1 MAFQSNASLIGK
13 LPESIRG
20 NTHGLGALSVPSSSL
35 HPHEETMRLPL
46 IPPAELSA
54 EQKNLYDSMRKGIAS
69 NFNAFKVERE
79 DGALMGPW
87 NPWLH
92 EPGIGKAI
100 WDLTLAMTANAVLP
114 DNVRQIAILVV
125 GARYD
130 AAYELYAHVAVAE
143 KEGMSAERL
152 SALVADLKP
161 ADLSKEENVAF
172 DFSYAL
178 SRGGTLPE
186 PLYRQAIATFGQHG
200 TNELIYLVGLY
211 ALVSTT
217 LNGFN
222 VPVPERE

>member
-1 MAFQSNASLIGK
+1 
-13 LPESIRG
+13 
-20 NTHGLGALSVPSSSL
+20 
-35 HPHEETMRLPL
+35 MRLPL
-46 IPPAELSA
+46 IPPAELSP
-54 EQKNLYDSMRKGIAS
+54 EQKPLYDAMRTGIAS

-92 EPGIGKAI
+92 EPQIGKAI

-125 GARYD
+125 GARYN

-152 SALVADLKP
+152 AALVAGVKP
-161 ADLSKEENVAF
+161 TDLSKEENVAF
-172 DFSYAL
+172 DFAYAL
-178 SRGGTLPE
+178 ARGGVLPE
-186 PLYRQAIATFGQHG
+186 PLYRLSIATFGQHA

>member
-1 MAFQSNASLIGK
+1 
-13 LPESIRG
+13 
-20 NTHGLGALSVPSSSL
+20 
-35 HPHEETMRLPL
+35 MRLPL
-46 IPPAELSA
+46 IAPAELSA
-54 EQKNLYDSMRKGIAS
+54 EQKPLYDDMRKGIAS
-69 NFNAFKVERE
+69 NFNAFKSERE

-92 EPGIGKAI
+92 QPKIGKAI
-100 WDLTLAMTANAVLP
+100 WDLTLAMTAGAVLA
-114 DNVRQIAILVV
+114 DNVRQIVILVV
-125 GARYD
+125 GARYN

-143 KEGMSAERL
+143 HEGMAPARL
-152 SALVADLKP
+152 AALVAGLKP
-161 ADLSKEENVAF
+161 TDLSKEENIGF

-178 SRGGTLPE
+178 SRGGVLPE
-186 PLYRQAIATFGQHG
+186 PLYRQAVEAFGQAG

>member
-1 MAFQSNASLIGK
+1 
-13 LPESIRG
+13 
-20 NTHGLGALSVPSSSL
+20 
-35 HPHEETMRLPL
+35 MRLPL
-46 IPPAELSA
+46 IAPADLTA
-54 EQKNLYDSMRKGIAS
+54 EQKPLYESMRKGIAS

-92 EPGIGKAI
+92 EPAIGKAI
-100 WDLTLAMTANAVLP
+100 WDFTLAMTANATLA

-125 GARYD
+125 GARFD
-130 AAYELYAHVAVAE
+130 AAYEIYAHIAVAE
-143 KEGMSAERL
+143 REGMKPERL
-152 SALVADLKP
+152 ATLVADLKP
-161 ADLSKEENVAF
+161 NDLSADESVAF
-172 DFSYAL
+172 DVAYAL
-178 SRGGTLPE
+178 VRGGILPE
-186 PLYRQAIATFGQHG
+186 PLYRLAVARFGQHG

>member
-1 MAFQSNASLIGK
+1 
-13 LPESIRG
+13 
-20 NTHGLGALSVPSSSL
+20 
-35 HPHEETMRLPL
+35 MRLPL
-46 IPPAELSA
+46 IAPADLTP
-54 EQKNLYDSMRKGIAS
+54 EQRPLYDDMRRGIAS
-69 NFNAFKVERE
+69 NFNAFTVERA

-92 EPGIGKAI
+92 EPVIGKAI
-100 WDLTLAMTANAVLP
+100 WDLTLAMTKNAVLP

-130 AAYELYAHVAVAE
+130 AAYEIYAHIAVAE
-143 KEGMSAERL
+143 KEGMPAERL
-152 SALVADLKP
+152 ATLVADLKP
-161 ADLSKEENVAF
+161 TDLAKDESVAF
-172 DFSYAL
+172 DVAYAL

-186 PLYRQAIATFGQHG
+186 PLYRLAIATFGQHG

-222 VPVPERE
+222 VPVPERD

>member
-1 MAFQSNASLIGK
+1 
-13 LPESIRG
+13 
-20 NTHGLGALSVPSSSL
+20 
-35 HPHEETMRLPL
+35 MRLPL
-46 IPPAELSA
+46 IHPAELTT
-54 EQKNLYDSMRKGIAS
+54 EQKALYDSMRLGISS

-92 EPGIGKAI
+92 SPAIGKAI
-100 WDLTLAMTANAVLP
+100 WDLTLAMTANAVLS

-125 GARYD
+125 GAHYK

-143 KEGMSAERL
+143 KEGMSSERL
-152 SALVADLKP
+152 NALVAGLKP
-161 ADLSKEENVAF
+161 DDLSKEENIAF

-178 SRGGTLPE
+178 ARGGILPE
-186 PLYRQAIATFGQHG
+186 PLYRQAVTTFGQQG
-200 TNELIYLVGLY
+200 ASELIYLVGLY

>member
-1 MAFQSNASLIGK
+1 
-13 LPESIRG
+13 
-20 NTHGLGALSVPSSSL
+20 
-35 HPHEETMRLPL
+35 MRLPL
-46 IPPAELSA
+46 ILPDKLTPQQRS
-54 EQKNLYDSMRKGIAS
+54 LYDEMRKGIAS

-100 WDLTLAMTANAVLP
+100 WDLTLAMTANASLA
-114 DNVRQIAILVV
+114 DNVRQVVILVV
-125 GARYD
+125 GARFD
-130 AAYELYAHVAVAE
+130 AAYEMYAHIAVAE
-143 KEGMSAERL
+143 KEGMKLERL

-161 ADLSKEENVAF
+161 SDLSEEENVAF
-172 DFSYAL
+172 DLAFKL
-178 SRGGTLPE
+178 VRGGALPE
-186 PLYRQAIATFGQHG
+186 PLYRLAVETFGQHG

-211 ALVSTT
+211 SLVSTT